1 MKADSYHQLATD
13 TLYSP
18 EEIDQLRLR
27 GNELRVATAQT
38 RPQLS
43 RDAYFEIIEYR
54 EKMLREQL
62 STATLF
68 NHPPLCQVAEHFE
81 LGEQS
86 VPRWSLQEIRDTNR
100 REPNDDLKLL
110 MFFHGIAT
118 AEHGTFPDIVLLT
131 AEIWRYPRNKHT
143 GEAIPEKKKEHLALY
158 AETLHGWE
166 YECLFD
172 IDRGPQGELNLGQSQ
187 ITKYFV
193 PREMSTE
200 QTCLTSTFFE
210 GYFMQVAHNLM
221 LN

>member
-1 MKADSYHQLATD
+1 MKVDSYYQLAVD

-18 EEIDQLRLR
+18 EEVEQLRR
-27 GNELRVATAQT
+27 RSSELRVATAQT

-54 EKMLREQL
+54 EEMLRKQISATTVL
-62 STATLF
+62 S
-68 NHPPLCQVAEHFE
+68 HPPLCQVGEHFVLDE
-81 LGEQS
+81 HS
-86 VPRWSLQEIRDTNR
+86 IPKWSLQEINDTSR
-100 REPNDDLKLL
+100 QKPNDDLNLL

-131 AEIWRYPRNKHT
+131 AEIWRCPRDKYT
-143 GEAIPEKKKEHLALY
+143 GQAILEEKKEHLALY

-166 YECLFD
+166 YECLFE
-172 IDRGPQGELNLGQSQ
+172 IDRGPQGDLILGQSQ

>member
-1 MKADSYHQLATD
+1 MKTDSYHQLATD

-18 EEIDQLRLR
+18 EEIEQLRLR
-27 GNELRVATAQT
+27 GNELRVTTAQT

-43 RDAYFEIIEYR
+43 RDAYFELIEYR
-54 EKMLREQL
+54 ERLLREQL
-62 STATLF
+62 STTTVL

-81 LGEQS
+81 LDEQS
-86 VPRWSLQEIRDTNR
+86 IPKWSLQEIRDTNR

-131 AEIWRYPRNKHT
+131 AEIWRYPRDKHT
-143 GEAIPEKKKEHLALY
+143 GEAIPEEKKEHLALY

-172 IDRGPQGELNLGQSQ
+172 IDRGPQGELNLGRSE

-193 PREMSTE
+193 PREMSAE